1 MRSTFIDLFYL
12 CSFNG
17 IFETNCVNAV
27 GTAQKIRN
35 ALPIGMDEVLDR
47 GESDHRVSKD
57 GLVMFK
63 WQDNK
68 CASVLSNFHGTE
80 ISSVQRTQKDGSK
93 FQFPC
98 PEAVADYNKYMS
110 EVDKADMLCS
120 VQRLSRKSK
129 KWWLRIFFGLIDRTI
144 INAQIAYSKIEGESV
159 SVLDYRRAVAQALI
173 ARAIPVRAGRPRSMR
188 SQQEPTKR
196 RKTDHS
202 IGLEGDPVTEQRRGK
217 CTRKNEGGVRCV
229 R

>member
-1 MRSTFIDLFYL
+1 MPLEQHRKSVMHCLLGWMKSLI
-12 CSFNG
+12 
-17 IFETNCVNAV
+17 V
-27 GTAQKIRN
+27 GKVIIECRR
-35 ALPIGMDEVLDR
+35 M
-47 GESDHRVSKD
+47 
-57 GLVMFK
+57 
-63 WQDNK
+63 
-68 CASVLSNFHGTE
+68 VLSCSSGKTTSVFVFCPVFMGE

-129 KWWLRIFFGLIDRTI
+129 KWWLRILFGIIDRTI
-144 INAQIAYSKIEGESV
+144 INAQIAYSKIEGESI

-173 ARAIPVRAGRPRSMR
+173 ARAIPVRAGRPRSMP

-202 IGLEGDPVTEQRRGK
+202 IGLEEDPVTERAGSVQEE
-217 CTRKNEGGVRCV
+217 TRAV
-229 R
+229 